1 MYLLRVKKGNFEEI
15 FEIVQFRFEGRE
27 KLYYNNFYY
36 FELSLDFNPFMHECE
51 NLRKVTKPRIN
62 FRFRSKMFRWTTRGC
77 IYAKMSRA
85 KLPSNTGLSLKV
97 KMTRFFTLR
106 SIFWCSDLFFCMI
119 WPFFEYRHLWLLNTY
134 IKGGIVKNL
143 IYNI

>member
-1 MYLLRVKKGNFEEI
+1 MDDFIYPDKLKFKVFMKIFVK
-15 FEIVQFRFEGRE
+15 
-27 KLYYNNFYY
+27 FYY

-85 KLPSNTGLSLKV
+85 KLPSNTGLS
-97 KMTRFFTLR
+97 
-106 SIFWCSDLFFCMI
+106 
-119 WPFFEYRHLWLLNTY
+119 
-134 IKGGIVKNL
+134 
-143 IYNI
+143 